1 MPITLEKEVPMFFV
15 KTHQRSLA
23 IGMVALAASA
33 VLTGCAGSTS
43 ATESPS
49 ASVSVHEDLKA
60 MLPEEIKKSGVIS
73 VATPLNN
80 PPAIMADASG
90 HASGIA
96 AEVAAGM
103 GNILGVKFE
112 FTESA
117 FAGVIPGLQSGKFD
131 VSMGVIGDTPE
142 RQKVLDFVDLMV
154 NKSVLLVQKGNP
166 EGVTDLESACGKSIG
181 VLAGS
186 LQIPK
191 VQKASE
197 ACVAAGKSPIQIN
210 EYASTPDG
218 QAQVASGRV
227 AAYIAPYLILNHTA
241 KTAGNSETFELAS
254 ASYPE
259 NPWAIGFGKDRGQFA
274 KALQGALQTMVEDGS
289 YAAILSKYESPDA
302 ALTADQVLIN
312 GAGTAAFAK

>member
-1 MPITLEKEVPMFFV
+1 MFFV
-15 KTHQRSLA
+15 KTRQRTLA

-43 ATESPS
+43 ATESPTAS
-49 ASVSVHEDLKA
+49 ATVHEDLKA
-60 MLPEEIKKSGVIS
+60 MLPEEIRKSGVIS

-80 PPAIMADASG
+80 PPAVMADASG
-90 HASGIA
+90 HATGIA

-103 GNILGVKFE
+103 GNVLGVKFE

-154 NKSVLLVQKGNP
+154 NKSVLLVQKNNP
-166 EGVTDLESACGKSIG
+166 DGITDLESTCGKSIG

-191 VQKASE
+191 VKQASD
-197 ACVAAGKSPIQIN
+197 ACTAAGKSSIQIN

-241 KTAGNSETFELAS
+241 KTAGNGETFELAA

-259 NPWAIGFGKDRGQFA
+259 NPWAIGLGKDRGQFA
-274 KALQGALQTMVEDGS
+274 EALQGALLTMVKDGS
-289 YAAILSKYESPDA
+289 YAAILNKYESPDA
-302 ALTADQVLIN
+302 ALNADQVLIN